1 MQICSSS
8 KSYSPR
14 GIKKSPILA
23 AVLLASIFT
32 AVLNAQETPAFPEMP
47 SISASSGPAM
57 PSVSAPTIGSR
68 YYTPKI
74 QKTYMAEENS
84 APDENT
90 LPSSA
95 TFLLDGEEFSED
107 DALSLAGQISK
118 LRRSRLSAQDLIL
131 MERQG
136 GLSNIFQNASSKA
149 NTVMSESS
157 TTSSAKNTGESYA
170 RNTGRSPAII
180 RFIANGQNIL
190 DSCRTVY
197 FSTKENDGS
206 FLLTGDRKFYVGER
220 AREETFYFL
229 FKSDGN
235 PGSRSGYFV
244 QGEVIQDFENKSS
257 VLHGL
262 SKKDGLKAV
271 KTGNLVSLRSK
282 DSDLNMDLLLDIGE

>member
-1 MQICSSS
+1 
-8 KSYSPR
+8 
-14 GIKKSPILA
+14 
-23 AVLLASIFT
+23 
-32 AVLNAQETPAFPEMP
+32 
-47 SISASSGPAM
+47 
-57 PSVSAPTIGSR
+57 
-68 YYTPKI
+68 
-74 QKTYMAEENS
+74 MAEENS